1 MTLYA
6 ITLNPLET
14 AAFVLLGLALL
25 LALVRL
31 VLGPRAPD
39 RVVASDTL
47 TVITTTGIAGLA
59 LLFDNPLF
67 LDVALVYGVLSFIA
81 IVAIARA
88 IDGTGESRGERDGA
102 DGDRS

>member
-6 ITLNPLET
+6 ITLNLLET

-88 IDGTGESRGERDGA
+88 IDGAGGSRGERDGA